1 MYENEKDWPYRIEG
15 WDTGRMR
22 LEVKKKT
29 KERGELMVELKDCLF
44 T

>member
-1 MYENEKDWPYRIEG
+1 MYENEGEWPYRTED

-22 LEVKKKT
+22 SEVKRKT
-29 KERGELMVELKDCLF
+29 KERGELMVELKDSLF